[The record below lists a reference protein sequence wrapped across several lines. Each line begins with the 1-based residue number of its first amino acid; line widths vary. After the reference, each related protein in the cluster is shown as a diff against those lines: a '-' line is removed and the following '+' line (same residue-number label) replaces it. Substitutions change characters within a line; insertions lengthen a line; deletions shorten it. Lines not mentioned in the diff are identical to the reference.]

1 MFNILC
7 IEENDFNALRM
18 LIVIFFIAF
27 IISVTKGIVASNQIK
42 DGIRKTMLDIK
53 ACHGNSGRQFLLSI
67 IFIAIGGIIFANN
80 VEYFIGKSSCGG
92 EVNPILIFIRPI
104 QIVVVLIYLGLI
116 IFNIV
121 KWIYYG
127 IKNKER
133 ITKQE
138 LIKKVILYLII
149 AVVLFFA
156 IALFEAMLGLSNK
169 EGNFSQCWG
178 D

>member
-18 LIVIFFIAF
+18 LIVIFFIASIF
-27 IISVTKGIVASNQIK
+27 TITKGIPKIMNNLKKRKVDEKAKK
-42 DGIRKTMLDIK
+42 DFFVGIILVI
-53 ACHGNSGRQFLLSI
+53 LSI
-67 IFIAIGGIIFANN
+67 IFIVIGGIIFANN
-80 VEYFIGKSSCGG
+80 VDYFMGKSSCGG

-156 IALFEAMLGLSNK
+156 IALFEAMLGLSNE
-169 EGNFSQCWG
+169 EGNISQCWC